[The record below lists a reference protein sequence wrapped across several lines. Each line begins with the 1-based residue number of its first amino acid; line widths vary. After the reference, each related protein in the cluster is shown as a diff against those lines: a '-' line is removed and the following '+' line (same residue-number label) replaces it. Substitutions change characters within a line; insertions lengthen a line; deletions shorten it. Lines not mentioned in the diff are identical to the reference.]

1 MAIDVPRVLFENCPR
16 DCSLLFISAL
26 IDVFVFRAIVMQ
38 VAIVKFQAR
47 AFEITSD
54 THLLLVQF
62 SFLLDFYEV

>member
-1 MAIDVPRVLFENCPR
+1 
-16 DCSLLFISAL
+16 
-26 IDVFVFRAIVMQ
+26 MQ

-62 SFLLDFYEV
+62 SFLLDFYTDSRQVS